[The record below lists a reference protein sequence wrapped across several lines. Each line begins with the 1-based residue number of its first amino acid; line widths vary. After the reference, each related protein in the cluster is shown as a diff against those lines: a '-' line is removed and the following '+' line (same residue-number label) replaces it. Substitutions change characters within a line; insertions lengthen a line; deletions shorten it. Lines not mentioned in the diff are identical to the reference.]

1 MTHYSKEQNQGNT
14 SNEITFCQ
22 SQRNLSDKYGKE
34 IKITGYHYKKCK
46 TNTAKTTFERVID
59 KTAEAIREMMGN
71 NVAEKLCNQYW
82 IKFGK
87 SWRNSY
93 FTREK
98 TGNTKGIKTGV
109 TKWNTKKHLNHLTI
123 YAYQS
128 LRKENESK

>member
-1 MTHYSKEQNQGNT
+1 ME
-14 SNEITFCQ
+14 
-22 SQRNLSDKYGKE
+22 
-34 IKITGYHYKKCK
+34 KKLK
-46 TNTAKTTFERVID
+46 LLDTTTKNARLHTAKTTFERVID

-71 NVAEKLCNQYW
+71 NVAEKLCNQNW

-109 TKWNTKKHLNHLTI
+109 TKWNTKKHLNYLTI
-123 YAYQS
+123 YPYQS